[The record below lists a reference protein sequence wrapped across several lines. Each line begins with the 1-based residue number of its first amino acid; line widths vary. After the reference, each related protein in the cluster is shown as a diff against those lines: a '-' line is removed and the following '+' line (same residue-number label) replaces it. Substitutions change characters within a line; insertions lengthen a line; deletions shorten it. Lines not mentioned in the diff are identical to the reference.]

1 MNKIKQK
8 IELYRLM
15 EWENL
20 LKRLKVKAKDD
31 YPQEELGLKRL
42 IVNHEHKFIYCP
54 INKNASSS
62 LLKSIATMNFLAE
75 GKQAPQFSRNTYH
88 IYCLL
93 NYSLANYTYDEASKI
108 IESDY
113 FKFAIVRNPWA
124 RLVST
129 YANFFIRLLSS
140 GRVSQLARD
149 TAKFFYGEQKYL
161 EYEDKITFEQLV
173 EYVCAV
179 DNKSLDPHCKPQ
191 SLFLGDIKY
200 DFLGRMENLN
210 NDLEQIQKR
219 LNCSFD
225 IPKLNRTN
233 YEDSSQS
240 VENFSSFS
248 SQQLRKSINKV
259 PNYKQFYNSKLI
271 DMVADK
277 YAQDI
282 TRFGYEF

>member
-1 MNKIKQK
+1 MSKIKQK

-20 LKRLKVKAKDD
+20 LKRVKVKVKDD
-31 YPQEELGLKRL
+31 WPQENLELKRL
-42 IVNHEHKFIYCP
+42 IVDRQHKFIYCP

-62 LLKSIATMNFLAE
+62 LLKSIATINFLTE

-93 NYSLANYTYDEASKI
+93 NYSLANYTYKEASTI
-108 IESDY
+108 LNSDY

-140 GRVSQLARD
+140 GRVSDLARD

-161 EYEDKITFEQLV
+161 EYEDSITFEQLV

-179 DNKSLDPHCKPQ
+179 DDRDLDPHCQPQ
-191 SLFLGDIKY
+191 SLFLGNIKY

-210 NDLEQIQKR
+210 DDLDFIQKS
-219 LNCSFD
+219 LNLSFN

-233 YEDSSQS
+233 YDDSSQS
-240 VENFSSFS
+240 DENFSGFS
-248 SQQLRKSINKV
+248 SLQLRKIENKI
-259 PNYKQFYNSKLI
+259 PNYKQFYNSRLI
-271 DMVADK
+271 NIVADK
-277 YAQDI
+277 YAADI
-282 TRFGYEF
+282 ARFGYEF